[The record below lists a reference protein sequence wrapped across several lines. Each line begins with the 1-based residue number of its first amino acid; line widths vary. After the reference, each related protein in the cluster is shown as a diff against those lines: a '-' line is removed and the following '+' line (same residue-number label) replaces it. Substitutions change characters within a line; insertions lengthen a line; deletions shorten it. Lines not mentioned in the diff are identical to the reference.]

1 MDRVRPPISGKPS
14 GGLSKSDFQIDPDMN
29 FHNSLPVSLL
39 KEWRGYCSDAGLPAR
54 ADFGMQTLRQYLGWI
69 CLLRVDPDRRDLVYS
84 LIGTRIVDQVGRDN
98 TGKAVSE
105 TLPPVALDI
114 YMQLLAEPRPV
125 RTWGPVTWR
134 NRDYLHHES
143 LVLPLA
149 SDRRT
154 VDQFMVLMM
163 FY

>member
-1 MDRVRPPISGKPS
+1 MDRQRPYPRHDKPA
-14 GGLSKSDFQIDPDMN
+14 GLSDSDFTIDPDLD
-29 FHNSLPVSLL
+29 FHN
-39 KEWRGYCSDAGLPAR
+39 GLPRQLLQDWQAQR
-54 ADFGMQTLRQYLGWI
+54 TGDRLPTRQQFGIEDLRPYLGWI
-69 CLLRVDPDRRDLVYS
+69 CLLRVNPDRRDLVYS

-105 TLPPVALDI
+105 TLPPEALEI
-114 YMQLLAEPRPV
+114 YMRLLEHPQPT

-143 LVLPLA
+143 LLLPLA
-149 SDRRT
+149 SDGIQ

>member
-1 MDRVRPPISGKPS
+1 MDGVRPPTSQEPS
-14 GGLSKSDFQIDPDMN
+14 AGLSKSDFQIDPGMN
-29 FHNSLPVSLL
+29 FHNSLPTSLL
-39 KEWRGYCSDAGLPAR
+39 KEWQGHCVGDKLPAR
-54 ADFGMQTLRQYLGWI
+54 SDFGMQTLRQYLGWI
-69 CLLRVDPDRRDLVYS
+69 CLLRVNPDRHDLVYS

-105 TLPPVALDI
+105 TLPPAALEI
-114 YMQLLAEPRPV
+114 YMRLLEQPQPT

-143 LVLPLA
+143 LLLPLA
-149 SDRRT
+149 SDGIQ

>member
-1 MDRVRPPISGKPS
+1 MDGVRPPISRKPS
-14 GGLSKSDFQIDPDMN
+14 AGLSKSDFQIDPGMN
-29 FHNSLPVSLL
+29 FHNSLPASLL
-39 KEWRGYCSDAGLPAR
+39 KEWRGYCSDGNLPAR

-69 CLLRVDPDRRDLVYS
+69 CLLRVNPDRRDLVYS

-134 NRDYLHHES
+134 NRDYLHQES

-154 VDQFMVLMM
+154 VDQFIVLMM

>member
-1 MDRVRPPISGKPS
+1 MDGVRPPISRKPS
-14 GGLSKSDFQIDPDMN
+14 AGLSKSDFQIDPGMN
-29 FHNSLPVSLL
+29 FHNSLPASLL
-39 KEWRGYCSDAGLPAR
+39 KEWRGYCSDGNLPAR

-69 CLLRVDPDRRDLVYS
+69 CLLRVNPDRRDLVYS

-154 VDQFMVLMM
+154 VDQFIVLMM